1 MSDIPLFDIFQPG
14 LHRGSA
20 QLPFDPKKSY
30 AYVEH
35 PTEGWRVYLRACAF
49 LHREGEPIKPSHF
62 LVVKRSH
69 TRMQTPSWEPPKGQ
83 MEGKEMKKGVPI
95 ISLLR
100 KNIEREIYE
109 ESHITQVE
117 RLRHTG
123 LVFQSQE
130 SSYPPHHYFQY
141 HVFQGFLKE
150 EQIQQSETTFAWMKD
165 HPLAVARWSRD
176 RKEKDAVS
184 WFHPRVTRLNPR
196 WTPDIVSLYVI
207 HCDAL

>member
-1 MSDIPLFDIFQPG
+1 MSVLFNIFQPG

-20 QLPFDPKKSY
+20 QLPFDPTKSY

-49 LHREGEPIKPSHF
+49 LHHHHTAFRPSQF
-62 LVVKRSH
+62 LVVKSSH
-69 TRMQTPSWEPPKGQ
+69 TRVRSPVWEPPKGQ

-109 ESHITQVE
+109 ESHITKVE
-117 RLRHTG
+117 RLHHTG

-130 SSYPPHHYFQY
+130 SSYPPNHYFQY
-141 HVFQGFLKE
+141 HIFQGFITEDQL
-150 EQIQQSETTFAWMKD
+150 QQSISTFAWMKE
-165 HPLAVARWSRD
+165 HPSAVARWSRD

-184 WFHPRVTRLNPR
+184 WFHPRHTRLNPR
-196 WTPDIVSLYVI
+196 WTPDIVTLYMT
-207 HCDAL
+207 HLNH

>member
-1 MSDIPLFDIFQPG
+1 MPDIPLLDIFQPG

-49 LHREGEPIKPSHF
+49 LHRDGESIKPFHF

-69 TRMQTPSWEPPKGQ
+69 TRMHSPSWEPPKGQ

-117 RLRHTG
+117 RLHHTG
-123 LVFQSQE
+123 LIFQSQE
-130 SSYPPHHYFQY
+130 SSYPPNHYFQY

-150 EQIQQSETTFAWMKD
+150 EQIQQSEDTFTWMKD

-184 WFHPRVTRLNPR
+184 WFHPRFTRLNPR
-196 WTPDIVSLYVI
+196 WTPDIVSLYVM
-207 HCDAL
+207 HRNTL